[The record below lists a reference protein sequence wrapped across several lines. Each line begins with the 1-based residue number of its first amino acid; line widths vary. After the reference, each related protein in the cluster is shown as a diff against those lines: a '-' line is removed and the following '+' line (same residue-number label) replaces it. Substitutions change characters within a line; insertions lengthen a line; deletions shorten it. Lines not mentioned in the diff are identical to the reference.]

1 VTTLAVANVLQRKV
15 RSLIVVLAVGI
26 GVALLLV
33 LVGITRGSIQEVA
46 RRIQNVGADVL
57 VQQAG
62 GTSFLALKSGILP
75 QQYADRLRAVP
86 GVAAVSPVVT
96 WTTTFRNQFYVVYGI
111 DPGQF
116 SSIGG
121 GLRIV
126 AGRALRGAGEVVVD
140 SRLAAAGRLAVGDRI
155 DLLGSSFEVVGVAKE
170 GIGARIFLSM
180 AELQAML
187 HQEERVS
194 LFFVRCT
201 SPAVVKETVAAI
213 EAALPGVRG
222 QFLEGFADEMARSMS
237 GLDAFVGAITATTLV
252 VSLLVVSLAM
262 YMTILERT
270 RDIGILKS
278 LGASRLRIMRD
289 VVAESMLLTAL
300 GVAAGY
306 ALTLAAV
313 AALRAAYPLLDVDI
327 GPLWAARAAALGVA
341 GGLLGALYPA
351 WFAAGQDPVRA
362 LGWE

>member
-1 VTTLAVANVLQRKV
+1 VTLAVANVLQRKV

-33 LVGITRGSIQEVA
+33 LVGITRGSINEVA
-46 RRIQNVGADVL
+46 ERIQNVGGDVI

-75 QQYADRLRAVP
+75 EQYAERLRAVP

-111 DPGQF
+111 DPRQF

-121 GLRIV
+121 GLRMV
-126 AGRALRGAGEVVVD
+126 AGRELRGRGEVVVD
-140 SRLAAAGRLAVGDRI
+140 SRLAAAARVSVGDRI
-155 DLLGSSFEVVGVAKE
+155 ELLGSSFEVVGVAKE
-170 GIGARIFLSM
+170 GIGARIFLTMGEMQS
-180 AELQAML
+180 ML
-187 HQEERVS
+187 HQEDRVS
-194 LFFVRCT
+194 LFFVRCA
-201 SPAVVKETVAAI
+201 SPAVVKATVAAI
-213 EAALPGVRG
+213 EAAVPGVRG
-222 QFLEGFADEMARSMS
+222 QILEGFADEMARSMS
-237 GLDAFVGAITATTLV
+237 GLKEFIGAITATTLI

-278 LGASRLRIMRD
+278 LGASRLLIMRD
-289 VVAESMLLTAL
+289 IVAESMILTAL
-300 GVAAGY
+300 GVVAGY
-306 ALTLAAV
+306 ALTLGAAT
-313 AALRAAYPLLDVDI
+313 AIRSAYPLLDVDI
-327 GPLWAARAAALGVA
+327 GALWMARAAALGIA

-351 WFAAGQDPVRA
+351 WFAARQEPVRA
-362 LGWE
+362 LSWE

>member
-1 VTTLAVANVLQRKV
+1 MTLAVANVLQKKV

-26 GVALLLV
+26 GIALLLV

-46 RRIQNVGADVL
+46 RRIQNVGADVI

-75 QQYADRLRAVP
+75 EQYGERLRAVP

-111 DPGQF
+111 DPRQF

-121 GLRIV
+121 GLRML
-126 AGRALRGAGEVVVD
+126 AGRELRGAGEVVVD
-140 SRLAAAGRLAVGDRI
+140 SRLAAAAGVSVGDRI
-155 DLLGSSFEVVGVAKE
+155 ELLGAAFEVVGVAKE
-170 GIGARIFLSM
+170 GVGARIFLAM
-180 AELQAML
+180 DELQRML
-187 HQEERVS
+187 HQEDRVS
-194 LFFVRCT
+194 LFFVRCA
-201 SPAVVKETVAAI
+201 SPAVVKTTVAAI
-213 EAALPGVRG
+213 EAAIPGVRG
-222 QFLEGFADEMARSMS
+222 QLLEGFADEMARSMS
-237 GLDAFVGAITATTLV
+237 GLDQFIGAITATTLV

-278 LGASRLRIMRD
+278 LGASRLLIMRD
-289 VVAESMLLTAL
+289 VVLESMILTGL
-300 GVAAGY
+300 GVLAGY

-313 AALRAAYPLLDVDI
+313 TAIRAAYPLLDVDI
-327 GPLWAARAAALGVA
+327 GPLWAARAAALGTA
-341 GGLLGALYPA
+341 GGLLGALYQA
-351 WFAAGQDPVRA
+351 WFAARQEPVRA
-362 LGWE
+362 LSWE